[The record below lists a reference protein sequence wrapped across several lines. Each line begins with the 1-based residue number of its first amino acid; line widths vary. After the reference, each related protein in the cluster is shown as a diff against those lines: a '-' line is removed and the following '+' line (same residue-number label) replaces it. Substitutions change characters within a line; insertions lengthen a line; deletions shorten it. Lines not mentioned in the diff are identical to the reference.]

1 MPKRTR
7 PARRLHPIF
16 EECSLLDLVKLSNNG
31 YSYYTLRD
39 VRSGAT
45 VATKRFMQYW
55 SGTVHRPIEE
65 LFNTNPE
72 QSEEEQS

>member
-1 MPKRTR
+1 MPKRTH
-7 PARRLHPIF
+7 PAPLHPIF
-16 EECSLLDLVKLSNNG
+16 EEWSLDQLVKMSNNG

-45 VATKRFMQYW
+45 VATRRFQQYW

-72 QSEEEQS
+72 QPTEEQS

>member
-7 PARRLHPIF
+7 PAPLHPIF
-16 EECSLLDLVKLSNNG
+16 EEWSLDQLVKMSNNG

-55 SGTVHRPIEE
+55 SGTVHRPIDE
-65 LFNTNPE
+65 LFTNPE

>member
-7 PARRLHPIF
+7 PAPAHPIF
-16 EECSLLDLVKLSNNG
+16 EAWSLGELVKLSNGG

-39 VRSGAT
+39 IRSGAAQ
-45 VATKRFMQYW
+45 ATKRFQQYW
-55 SGTVHRPIEE
+55 SSTVHRPIDE
-65 LFNTNPE
+65 LFDTHPE

>member
-7 PARRLHPIF
+7 VAPLHPIF
-16 EECSLLDLVKLSNNG
+16 EEWSLDELVKMSNNG

-39 VRSGAT
+39 IRSGAT

-72 QSEEEQS
+72 QPAEEQS

>member
-7 PARRLHPIF
+7 PAPAHPIF
-16 EECSLLDLVKLSNNG
+16 EAWSLGELVKMSNNG

-39 VRSGAT
+39 IRSGAT

-65 LFNTNPE
+65 LFTTNPE
-72 QSEEEQS
+72 QPEEEES

>member
-7 PARRLHPIF
+7 PAPLHPIF
-16 EECSLLDLVKLSNNG
+16 EEWSLLDLVKLSNNG

-55 SGTVHRPIEE
+55 SGTVHRPIDE
-65 LFNTNPE
+65 LFTNPE

>member
-7 PARRLHPIF
+7 PAPLHPIF
-16 EECSLLDLVKLSNNG
+16 EEWSLDQLVKMSNNG

-55 SGTVHRPIEE
+55 SGTVHRPIDE
-65 LFNTNPE
+65 LFNTQPE
-72 QSEEEQS
+72 QPEEEES

>member
-7 PARRLHPIF
+7 PAPLHPIF
-16 EECSLLDLVKLSNNG
+16 EEWSLDELVKMSNNG
-31 YSYYTLRD
+31 YSYFTLRD
-39 VRSGAT
+39 IRSGAT
-45 VATKRFMQYW
+45 VATKRMMQYW

-72 QSEEEQS
+72 QPAEEQS